1 MSDFATV
8 DEAAD
13 PRGLI
18 AFLDASAVGLGA
30 MKQYVAAAHALR
42 RPTKPVLDLG
52 CGIGHDLALLAAL
65 GVWSVGADLSSVMIE
80 TAATRTRLPLVRAAG
95 EHLPFGNDALAG
107 CRIERVLMHV
117 AEPEE
122 VLIEIF
128 RCIEPEGCVTI
139 FEPDWSSLFLDGASN
154 PWAGWLSAARHPAI
168 GRQLGVLL
176 TAVGFS
182 VVDRVE
188 ERSWWSFEEFERIT
202 NLQRSLDRAV
212 AAGKVSGT
220 YARGWIAEQRER
232 AAAGGFRAEIA
243 KVLWVAKK
251 TA

>member
-1 MSDFATV
+1 MSDFAAV
-8 DEAAD
+8 DSATD
-13 PRGLI
+13 PRGLV

-30 MKQYVAAAHALR
+30 MKRYVAAAHALR

-52 CGIGHDLALLAAL
+52 CGVGHDLGLLVAL
-65 GVWSVGADLSSVMIE
+65 GVSGVGVDLSSVMIE
-80 TAATRTRLPLVRAAG
+80 TAATRARPPLVRAAG
-95 EHLPFGNDALAG
+95 ELLPFRSDAFAG

-117 AEPEE
+117 AEPEA
-122 VLIEIF
+122 VLIETF
-128 RCIEPEGCVTI
+128 RCVEPEGLVTI

-168 GRQLGVLL
+168 GRDLGALL
-176 TAVGFS
+176 MAVAFT

-202 NLQRSLDRAV
+202 NLQRSLDRAI
-212 AAGKVSGT
+212 ATGKISEID
-220 YARGWIAEQRER
+220 ARHWIAEQRER
-232 AAAGGFRAEIA
+232 AAAGVFRAEIA